1 MMDHLTV
8 ESTLVDLKL
17 YDTRAELSQLGKVLA
32 QIFENDGNIP
42 GVILG
47 DRGEFV
53 GMISQ
58 RQFWRL
64 LSRPYG
70 RELFL
75 TRPIQSLY
83 RFLRVQPLVLPAHT
97 TISDAARQAVKR
109 PPEHLYEPLVV
120 RLSPSEFRVLDTQ
133 QLLVAQLFVHQLA
146 IQLLENT
153 EHLLKEAN
161 LELHRMV
168 RIDQLTQI
176 SNRRKFDEFIEAE
189 WRRHFRLQ
197 FPLSIIIADVDYF
210 KAYNDYYGH
219 QAGDDCLK
227 TVAQLIDR
235 AVRQSSDLVARYGG
249 EEFAVILPET
259 SPDTAEAIGERI
271 RATVEQHQLP
281 HVKSKVCPY
290 ITLSLGISS
299 QIPTYSTSFE
309 TLIATADAALYR
321 AKEWGR
327 NRIVSLCGEKI

>member
-1 MMDHLTV
+1 MDHLTV

-17 YDTRAELSQLGKVLA
+17 YDTRADLSQLGKVLA

-42 GVILG
+42 GVTLC

-83 RFLRVQPLVLPAHT
+83 RFLGVSPLVLPAQT

-120 RLSPSEFRVLDTQ
+120 RLSHSEFRVLDTQ

-153 EHLLKEAN
+153 EHLLKKAN

-197 FPLSIIIADVDYF
+197 SPLSIIIADVDYF
-210 KAYNDYYGH
+210 KAYNDSYGH
-219 QAGDDCLK
+219 QAGDDCLQ

-235 AVRQSSDLVARYGG
+235 TVRQSSDLVARYGG

-259 SPDTAEAIGERI
+259 SLDTAEAIGEKI

-281 HVKSKVCPY
+281 HAQSKVCPY
-290 ITLSLGISS
+290 VTLSLGISS

-309 TLIATADAALYR
+309 TLISVADAALYR
-321 AKEWGR
+321 AKESGR
-327 NRIVSLCGEKI
+327 NRVVSLCPEKI